1 MKNLNDYI
9 IEKFKINSN
18 NIEHKSILNNEQIK
32 HLDDIIR
39 HNNVDV
45 DKPFFFMTRIP
56 KKKEFHIYQC
66 QDREELEEYFLKT
79 IKEPLEFGR
88 YSLINN
94 DKEELL
100 KKTKLWTF
108 RKEHYKIIEKK

>member
-1 MKNLNDYI
+1 MKTLNNYINENLNNTDSRNLDSI
-9 IEKFKINSN
+9 IKA
-18 NIEHKSILNNEQIK
+18 
-32 HLDDIIR
+32 
-39 HNNVDV
+39 NNVDV

-66 QDREELEEYFLKT
+66 KGREQLEQYYENTLK
-79 IKEPLEFGR
+79 KPLEFGR

-100 KKTKLWTF
+100 KKTKLLTF
-108 RKEHYKIIEKK
+108 KKEHYKIIEEQ